1 MSFVSTVGD
10 GIAWPSSV
18 SCPEQN
24 GCHRTEGAQRLPV
37 VTVQTWDGGAVN
49 ENAYR
54 PTSTTA
60 QGMSWESG
68 MNVVVE

>member
-10 GIAWPSSV
+10 GIARPSSV

-24 GCHRTEGAQRLPV
+24 GRHRTEGAQCLPV
-37 VTVQTWDGGAVN
+37 VTVQTWDGGEMN
-49 ENAYR
+49 ENADR

-60 QGMSWESG
+60 QGMS
-68 MNVVVE
+68 